1 MFYLVIIVK
10 TKTPSKFCVLP
21 TRLLG
26 CERNLPVGGE
36 TEHCGR
42 EASFLLTGEKTVNCA
57 TEPLVL
63 NIFLSNGV
71 FCLHP
76 IHLMS
81 FIKKIQLLADRYH

>member
-1 MFYLVIIVK
+1 MK

-36 TEHCGR
+36 TEHFGR
-42 EASFLLTGEKTVNCA
+42 EASFLLTEEKTVNCA

-63 NIFLSNGV
+63 NIFHSNGV

-76 IHLMS
+76 IHLIS